1 MPPEPQATAAAELH
15 AAALVGDF
23 TVPFADIG
31 DPLRKA
37 ALLPRYAASGVS
49 FVSLSIGG
57 DQAGIAETLHLL
69 SRERR
74 RLLAE
79 PERYLLAGNCADI
92 ERAKREGRLAA
103 LFHFQGTDSFEGNL
117 GMVECYYRLGVR
129 HALLAY
135 NTRNRVADGC
145 MEPENAGLSAFG
157 RRLIAE
163 MNAVGMLV
171 DCSHTGERS
180 SREAMDCSTQPVI
193 FSHSNAAAVHAH
205 PRNIS
210 DAQIRACAATG
221 GVVGI
226 MGVGAMLGAGND
238 DVRDLLITHVDH
250 CVNLVGP
257 EHVGLSLDFVY
268 DAEATYRA
276 ALAWA
281 GGQFPAGTGYRA
293 DMPLVEPEQFPW
305 ITHALLSRGY
315 AAADVRAILGG
326 NWLRV
331 GREVWK

>member
-1 MPPEPQATAAAELH
+1 
-15 AAALVGDF
+15 
-23 TVPFADIG
+23 VPFADIG
-31 DPLRKA
+31 DPVRKSE
-37 ALLPRYAASGVS
+37 LLPRYAASGVN

-57 DQAGIAETLHLL
+57 DNAGIAETIRLIA
-69 SRERR
+69 RERR

-79 PERYLLAGNCADI
+79 PARYLLASGIGDI
-92 ERAKREGRLAA
+92 ERARREGRLAT
-103 LFHFQGTDSFEGNL
+103 LFHFQGTDSFEGDL
-117 GMVECYYRLGVR
+117 GMVETYYRLGVR

-145 MEPENAGLSAFG
+145 MEPGNAGLSAFG

-193 FSHSNAAAVHAH
+193 FSHSNASAVFAH

-210 DAQIRACAATG
+210 DVQIRACAATG

-226 MGVGAMLGAGND
+226 MGVGAMLGSATGPLVD
-238 DVRDLLITHVDH
+238 ALVAHIDH
-250 CVNLVGP
+250 CVTLVGP
-257 EHVGLSLDFVY
+257 QHVGVSLDFVY
-268 DAEATYRA
+268 DAEATYRT

-281 GGQFPAGTGYRA
+281 GGKFPEGSGYRP
-293 DMPLVEPEQFPW
+293 DMPMVEPEQFPQ
-305 ITHALLSRGY
+305 IGAELLSRGY
-315 AAADVRAILGG
+315 PVQDVRGILGE

-331 GREVWK
+331 GRQVWR